1 MKKLS
6 LLLMIP
12 LLLSGCN
19 KTMSEEEVLYNILT
33 NLMEKYD
40 DVDKYEIS
48 MTYKGEEDYIVQFDD
63 NNNYYHEEYKVK
75 GVSKESNYVFYQNG
89 TIYSLDETKK
99 KGKSSNYLDKWINT
113 RNECNLL
120 LSTVIASELECLNYV
135 KLYFEGNDDNN
146 DIEFEII
153 DNSSIDVTI
162 NYLNQEIDI
171 SIKDYLVTNL
181 KYNILQ
187 NGVNTNADIK
197 INYDY
202 DVVIPNIDDYDFSLD
217 VPYIP
222 F

>member
-1 MKKLS
+1 
-6 LLLMIP
+6 
-12 LLLSGCN
+12 
-19 KTMSEEEVLYNILT
+19 
-33 NLMEKYD
+33 MEKYD

-146 DIEFEII
+146 DIEFEIRELCAELGI
-153 DNSSIDVTI
+153 NKNDILDV
-162 NYLNQEIDI
+162 
-171 SIKDYLVTNL
+171 
-181 KYNILQ
+181 
-187 NGVNTNADIK
+187 VNTVYSYYVESKLEYYAH
-197 INYDY
+197 
-202 DVVIPNIDDYDFSLD
+202 LD
-217 VPYIP
+217 E
-222 F
+222 